1 MSMVRLS
8 EDIYKKV
15 KEIAEKSEK
24 SIKDIVEE
32 AIQIYLLGKS
42 NVDKDIRGVKEKW
55 IVSKFPTKCSQCN
68 KEINQ
73 GELVYWVRIE
83 YEDGSS
89 RSFIYC
95 DSCYFTRFD
104 RSLAKRYLK
113 IKELEATRRG
123 LEKELEDLMNRVR
136 ELQEKYD
143 VLSLK
148 QEIFSF
154 YRAFQESF
162 NGVIDSNNFAKIQEF
177 LERLMD
183 LADRI
188 SRIEASLGLKEIKKP
203 IPKKELRA
211 KERVY

>member
-1 MSMVRLS
+1 MSMVRIS

-15 KEIAEKSEK
+15 KEISEKSGK

-42 NVDKDIRGVKEKW
+42 NADKDIKSVKEKW

-123 LEKELEDLMNRVR
+123 LEKEINEMVERLRDLQFKYRVEDLKR
-136 ELQEKYD
+136 EVFD
-143 VLSLK
+143 
-148 QEIFSF
+148 F
-154 YRAFQESF
+154 YKAFQETF
-162 NGVIDSNNFAKIQEF
+162 NGMIDSNNFAKIQEF
-177 LERLMD
+177 LELLMQLIDEINRL
-183 LADRI
+183 
-188 SRIEASLGLKEIKKP
+188 EASLGLKEVEKP
-203 IPKKELRA
+203 IKKELRA